1 LPEYAGVGKVLDVG
15 ETLQLFRDRDNKA
28 QGEIAGET
36 GVSVT
41 TISNIES
48 GKNPRPHL
56 STIRRLARAF
66 GLSAEGFLVREGLAD
81 PKAQAPPSSLE
92 QWLSELT
99 AGHAYHAMD
108 AAEAQVSIR
117 ELPSLEAVI
126 DRREDLDYEKALIDR
141 ELAREPSSPAR
152 GAGSPFHAELKAA
165 QQDYLL
171 VWLRGLDERR
181 KELREQRRAD
191 EATSNDVRLVAVF

>member
-1 LPEYAGVGKVLDVG
+1 MPEYAGVGEVPDVG
-15 ETLQLFRDRDNKA
+15 ETLQLFRDRDDKT

-36 GVSVT
+36 GVSST

-56 STIRRLARAF
+56 STVRRLARAF
-66 GLSAEGFLVREGLAD
+66 GLSAEGFLVREGLSD
-81 PKAQAPPSSLE
+81 PKAQAPPRSLE
-92 QWLSELT
+92 QWLSEQT

-108 AAEAQVSIR
+108 AGEARASIR

-141 ELAREPSSPAR
+141 ELAREPSSLAR

-171 VWLRGLDERR
+171 VWLRGLDKRR
-181 KELREQRRAD
+181 KELREQRQAAESSDDLRFV
-191 EATSNDVRLVAVF
+191 SVA

>member
-1 LPEYAGVGKVLDVG
+1 MLRNERGESQTAFARRVGMDRTALSKIEHG
-15 ETLQLFRDRDNKA
+15 HHSPTAPTLK
-28 QGEIAGET
+28 
-36 GVSVT
+36 
-41 TISNIES
+41 
-48 GKNPRPHL
+48 
-56 STIRRLARAF
+56 RLADGFEMSVAAF
-66 GLSAEGFLVREGLAD
+66 LSLEERITN

-108 AAEAQVSIR
+108 AAEAQASIR

-141 ELAREPSSPAR
+141 ELSREPSSPAR

-181 KELREQRRAD
+181 KALREQRRAD
-191 EATSNDVRLVAVF
+191 EAASGDVRFVAA